1 MAIAAVFD
9 LELLQ
14 YDAINAFVN
23 TDIDED
29 VYMELPPG
37 HRKAGRILHLK
48 KALFSLRKSPLLWQR
63 LFKQSLIDIGFQ
75 LVPHEPCYVSQEGIL
90 VFFYVDNIIL
100 AY

>member
-1 MAIAAVFD
+1 MAIAAIFD

-48 KALFSLRKSPLLWQR
+48 KALF
-63 LFKQSLIDIGFQ
+63 
-75 LVPHEPCYVSQEGIL
+75 
-90 VFFYVDNIIL
+90 
-100 AY
+100 